1 MIAMPLFPEEQWYLS
16 MVKKYAVDGRYTN
29 EEKIEEELTKY
40 DVLLSSVIS
49 EKDFEPDN
57 LRKTLFEKLI
67 LASYDEL
74 EKLEIRLRPIA
85 ETVFFEMKKTSS
97 GEYKRVIKLE
107 WEKIYKLYDK
117 LVNRGVNTKMIQKY
131 GIKCCPYCNEN
142 YIFNRRI
149 SSGKKYAMAQLDHY
163 YSRDKFPIFSV
174 SLYNLVPS
182 CSSCNHI
189 KSANDIG
196 ISPHN
201 RKYDFS
207 KMHISYLP
215 NSGDYINDEKEI
227 EIEFQYDNEES
238 DFPELMEKNLDAMG
252 IKEAYNMHKDYLLEI
267 LRKGQIYSA
276 EQRESIMQD
285 FPDLFSSDEE
295 LIRTI
300 FGNYI
305 REEELLKRPLSKLTR
320 DILEELGL
328 ISNI

>member
-1 MIAMPLFPEEQWYLS
+1 MIFQKCIYL
-16 MVKKYAVDGRYTN
+16 
-29 EEKIEEELTKY
+29 
-40 DVLLSSVIS
+40 
-49 EKDFEPDN
+49 
-57 LRKTLFEKLI
+57 
-67 LASYDEL
+67 
-74 EKLEIRLRPIA
+74 
-85 ETVFFEMKKTSS
+85 
-97 GEYKRVIKLE
+97 
-107 WEKIYKLYDK
+107 
-117 LVNRGVNTKMIQKY
+117 
-131 GIKCCPYCNEN
+131 
-142 YIFNRRI
+142 
-149 SSGKKYAMAQLDHY
+149 
-163 YSRDKFPIFSV
+163 
-174 SLYNLVPS
+174 
-182 CSSCNHI
+182 
-189 KSANDIG
+189 
-196 ISPHN
+196 
-201 RKYDFS
+201 
-207 KMHISYLP
+207 YLP

>member
-16 MVKKYAVDGRYTN
+16 MVKKYSVDGRYTN

-57 LRKTLFEKLI
+57 LGKTLFEKLI

-207 KMHISYLP
+207 KMHISLSP
-215 NSGDYINDEKEI
+215 K
-227 EIEFQYDNEES
+227 
-238 DFPELMEKNLDAMG
+238 
-252 IKEAYNMHKDYLLEI
+252 
-267 LRKGQIYSA
+267 LRRLYK
-276 EQRESIMQD
+276 
-285 FPDLFSSDEE
+285 
-295 LIRTI
+295 
-300 FGNYI
+300 
-305 REEELLKRPLSKLTR
+305 
-320 DILEELGL
+320 
-328 ISNI
+328 